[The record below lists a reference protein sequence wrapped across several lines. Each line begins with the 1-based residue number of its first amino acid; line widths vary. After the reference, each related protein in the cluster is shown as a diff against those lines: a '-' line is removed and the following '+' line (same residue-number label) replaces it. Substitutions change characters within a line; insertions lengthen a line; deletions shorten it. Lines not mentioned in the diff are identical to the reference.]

1 MVHVGRWA
9 VIGGALY
16 AAGYGLLVQ
25 SEDVIREPVAEQG
38 ALLNTT
44 LEDKSKTIDEVAIVA
59 GEVDKQISS
68 ITEDWKDLKKVLR
81 DEFNIDIDK
90 KDEPEDEAAQQ
101 NPPVT
106 TTPTLEI
113 EG

>member
-1 MVHVGRWA
+1 MHVGRWA
-9 VIGGALY
+9 VIGGIFYGAGSAL
-16 AAGYGLLVQ
+16 LSQ

-44 LEDKSKTIDEVAIVA
+44 LEDKSKTIDEVALVA

-90 KDEPEDEAAQQ
+90 KEEPKEEIAQPVPPDTQ
-101 NPPVT
+101 PPV
-106 TTPTLEI
+106 LDF